1 MSLKASEKVETN
13 VWKLDVEVDGKTF
26 DDAVNKVYNRQKKN
40 ISVPGFRKGKATRGM
55 IERYYGE
62 GVFYDEA
69 LNMVFPDAVDEA
81 AKEAG
86 LELVDNPFDVEI
98 TEAGKDGVKMTMK
111 VTVKPEIELDDY
123 KGLKIERPDD
133 TVSDEDVDKEI
144 ESMRERGARYE
155 EADRPAE
162 LNDLVI
168 IDFEGFVDDVAFDGG
183 KGEGYELE
191 LGSGQFIPG
200 FEDQIVGHK
209 AGEEFDINVKFP
221 EEYTEELAGKD
232 AVFKTVLHHI
242 KKKEL
247 PEVDDDF
254 AADLGYDSVD
264 DMNAK
269 TRETLEDSK
278 KQMADADVDN
288 EIFRQIAGL
297 VKGEIPDVMIENQ
310 IDEAVNEFGYQLQA
324 QGMDLNTYMQYTGL
338 EEAQIRDSFRTRSE
352 NQVKC
357 RLALEKISELEKIE
371 VSEADIDQKFK
382 DLAEEYGME
391 EENIRKF
398 LRPEDVSK
406 DIMTTKALDV
416 VKDAAV
422 ISQAKPEKKAPAKKA
437 PAKKAAAKKDDADA
451 EKKPAAKKA
460 PAKKAPAK
468 KAAAKKEDAEAGEKP
483 AAKKAP
489 AKKAPAKKT
498 PAKKA
503 DAE

>member
-13 VWKLDVEVDGKTF
+13 VWKLEVEVDGKTF
-26 DDAVNKVYNRQKKN
+26 DDALNKVYNRQKKN
-40 ISVPGFRKGKATRGM
+40 ITVPGFRKGKATRGM

-62 GVFYDEA
+62 GVFYDDA
-69 LNMVFPDAVDEA
+69 LNMIFPDAVEEA
-81 AKEAG
+81 VKEAG
-86 LELVDNPFDVEI
+86 LELVDNPFDVDI

-111 VTVKPEIELDDY
+111 VTVKPEIELGNY

-133 TVSDEDVDKEI
+133 TVSDEDVEQEI
-144 ESMRERGARYE
+144 NSMRERGARYD
-155 EADRPAE
+155 EADRAAK
-162 LNDLVI
+162 LDDLVI
-168 IDFEGFVDDVAFDGG
+168 IDFEGFVDGEAFEGG
-183 KGEGYELE
+183 KGEGYELT

-242 KKKEL
+242 KQKEL

-264 DMNAK
+264 EMKAK

-297 VKGEIPDVMIENQ
+297 VEGEIPDVMVENQ

-338 EEAQIRDSFRTRSE
+338 EDAQIRDSFRTRSE

-357 RLALEKISELEKIE
+357 RLALEKIAANEKIE
-371 VSEADIDQKFK
+371 VSEEDINQKFK

-398 LRPEDVSK
+398 LRPEDVSQ

-416 VKDAAV
+416 VKDAAT
-422 ISQAKPEKKAPAKKA
+422 ITQAKAEKKAPAKKAPAKKTAAKKDTAKKDDADAEKKPAKKA
-437 PAKKAAAKKDDADA
+437 PAKKAAAKKDDAAA

-468 KAAAKKEDAEAGEKP
+468 KA
-483 AAKKAP
+483 
-489 AKKAPAKKT
+489 